1 VPENDENAGLARR
14 PKGTQA
20 IIGAAVAIIG
30 VLATA
35 HPTSSLLKV
44 LSEAVPQLAAALPT
58 VITACGAI
66 VAALSEPPELLRRS
80 SSR

>member
-1 VPENDENAGLARR
+1 MNENQEGGAAKAP

-20 IIGAAVAIIG
+20 IVGAVVAIVG

-35 HPTSSLLKV
+35 HPTSALLKA
-44 LSEAVPQLAAALPT
+44 LSEAVPQLAAALPL

-66 VAALSEPPELLRRS
+66 LAALSEPPQLPKRGG
-80 SSR
+80 SR

>member
-1 VPENDENAGLARR
+1 VPENQENGVQGRR
-14 PKGTQA
+14 SKGTQA
-20 IIGAAVAIIG
+20 VIGAVVAIIG

-35 HPTSSLLKV
+35 HPTSVLLKA
-44 LSEAVPQLAAALPT
+44 LSEAVPQLAAALPM

-66 VAALSEPPELLRRS
+66 VAALSDPPELPGRS